1 MYNKKIKVPTE
12 RDRRLYA
19 EWYPSDDVNHSM
31 DTDNYREA
39 SVLLSS
45 DDYEQLHE
53 AVLVTENFLSYNG
66 SWDFQR
72 LDHSSENHYICE
84 IRFKWNYN
92 LSMYTNITQK
102 LKLPSGVNKEFR
114 LTKTL

>member
-1 MYNKKIKVPTE
+1 MDNRKIKKTTE
-12 RDRRLYA
+12 RDIRCYA
-19 EWYPSDDVNHSM
+19 EIQKSGDMVHKM
-31 DTDNYREA
+31 DIDNYCEA

-72 LDHSSENHYICE
+72 EDHSSENQYACE
-84 IRFKWNYN
+84 IRFKWNGFASTYG
-92 LSMYTNITQK
+92 NITQK

>member
-1 MYNKKIKVPTE
+1 MVHK
-12 RDRRLYA
+12 
-19 EWYPSDDVNHSM
+19 M
-31 DTDNYREA
+31 DTDNYCEA

-72 LDHSSENHYICE
+72 EDHSSENQYACE
-84 IRFKWNYN
+84 IRFKWNGFASTYG
-92 LSMYTNITQK
+92 NITQK
-102 LKLPSGVNKEFR
+102 LKLPLGVNKEFR
-114 LTKTL
+114 LTKT